1 MVTEKLDQPESGIGL
16 GLVKGLAVTLKA
28 MLRPA
33 MTQAYTLI
41 KGYMKEECWGWKGDT
56 F

>member
-33 MTQAYTLI
+33 MTQAVPAREAGPARLARAASSR
-41 KGYMKEECWGWKGDT
+41 
-56 F
+56 